1 MSPDPNSLLNADWL
15 ARLDSFR
22 QLIVGFSG
30 GLDST
35 VLLHAL
41 AAQPSLRS
49 KLVAVHINHGISP
62 NALSWQ
68 QHCAQYAQNLG
79 IQFITESVQ
88 FERSANVEAQARIAR
103 YAVFSSLLTA
113 EDCLLLGHHQDDQA
127 ETVLLQLFRGAGIDG
142 LAAMTALSHLGVGA
156 VVRPFLSYSRAQLA
170 HYARV
175 HQLSWIE
182 DESNQE
188 LIYSRNY
195 LRQQIMPLLVE
206 KWPGV
211 VATIARTALHCQ
223 QAKSNL
229 DVLATQDMEASGE
242 PGTLTSSSLSIDALV
257 NLNFARITNILRI
270 WLRNNQVQLPSTA
283 TFHRLINEL
292 IYARSDAVPEVSWGL
307 VLIRRYQKCLYLD
320 RKTSGT
326 VPACSVWSVFPAP
339 FILEDAGIQLSA
351 QKAEQGLVIPPGAK
365 IEVRFRQGGEA
376 FVWHGQTKQLKK
388 LFQEWGVPPWQRERT
403 PLVYINEQLAAV
415 AGYAIGDLFFSSSSA
430 WRLSTSL
437 IFTHKTD

>member
-1 MSPDPNSLLNADWL
+1 MNPDPNSLLNADWL
-15 ARLDSFR
+15 ARLDSFS
-22 QLIVGFSG
+22 QLMVGFSG

-35 VLLHAL
+35 VLLHVL

-68 QHCAQYAQNLG
+68 QHCAQCCQVLG

-88 FERSANVEAQARIAR
+88 FARSANVEEQARIAR

-142 LAAMTALSHLGVGA
+142 LAAMSTLSHLGAGTMA
-156 VVRPFLSYSRAQLA
+156 RPFLNYSRAQLA
-170 HYARV
+170 QYARV

-195 LRQQIMPLLVE
+195 LRQQIMPLLVK

-211 VATIARTALHCQ
+211 VATIARSALHCQ

-229 DVLATQDMEASGE
+229 DVLATQDMKTSSE
-242 PGTLTSSSLSIDALV
+242 PDGLSSSSLSIDSLS
-257 NLNFARITNILRI
+257 NLNFARLANVLRV

-292 IYARSDAVPEVSWGL
+292 IYARNDAAPEVSWGAVL
-307 VLIRRYQKCLYLD
+307 VRRYQKHLYLD

-326 VPACSVWSVFPAP
+326 LPACSAWSVFPSP
-339 FILEDAGIQLSA
+339 LILAEAGIKLDA
-351 QKAEQGLVIPPGAK
+351 KKAEQGLVVPPGAK
-365 IEVRFRQGGEA
+365 IEIRFRQGGEA

-415 AGYAIGDLFFSSSSA
+415 VGYATSDLFFSFSPA
-430 WRLSTSL
+430 WLLSTSL
-437 IFTHKTD
+437 VFTQ